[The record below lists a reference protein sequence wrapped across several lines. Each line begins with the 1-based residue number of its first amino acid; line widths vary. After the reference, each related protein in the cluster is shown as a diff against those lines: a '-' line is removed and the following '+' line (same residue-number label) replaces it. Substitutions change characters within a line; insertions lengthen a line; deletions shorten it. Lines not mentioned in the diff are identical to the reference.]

1 VEADRPLTYATV
13 NPSTPV
19 RGDDR
24 HSLSRTPA
32 DTHPPSSATTTA
44 SSAASPLPQGYRL
57 VTDRALGVVFPVP
70 DGWTTATRA
79 TGELTYKDPTGLA
92 GVTIG
97 MVEPAGATPVAH
109 FADIEA
115 NTKVN
120 YPTYRRLRMQRT
132 AFRGQ
137 PAAVWEFTFRGRA
150 RVFRAIDLGY
160 SREGGREYDIDLSA
174 PHAKWDSYRP
184 VFDNVRDGFRTTG

>member
-1 VEADRPLTYATV
+1 LVAAAAVTAALVLP
-13 NPSTPV
+13 
-19 RGDDR
+19 
-24 HSLSRTPA
+24 RTPA
-32 DTHPPSSATTTA
+32 DKLPAAGAATGTA
-44 SSAASPLPQGYRL
+44 TGTAAASPAPSPVPQGYHL
-57 VTDRALGVVFPVP
+57 VTDKSLGVSFPVP
-70 DGWTTATRA
+70 DDWTAGTRA
-79 TGELTYKDPTGLA
+79 TDEVTYKDPTGLA
-92 GVTIG
+92 GVTVG
-97 MVEPAGATPVAH
+97 TVEPAGANPVTH

-160 SREGGREYDIDLSA
+160 GTEGGREYDIYLSA
-174 PHAKWDSYRP
+174 PDAKWSTYRP
-184 VFDNVRDGFRTTG
+184 VFDKVRDGFRTTG